1 MMSEIEEESG
11 PEAEKEIPGYC
22 CLEFSFAVYY
32 KFITIDMDRNSIK
45 IDLKS
50 TLTLSE
56 PDKQRIKDRLRKEP
70 LGPCDI
76 NPDYLEIM
84 VCPWCG
90 LHMNNAVDFDKGARI
105 GEYSSKESWER

>member
-1 MMSEIEEESG
+1 MMSEIKEESG
-11 PEAEKEIPGYC
+11 QDAEEIPMYC

-32 KFITIDMDRNSIK
+32 KFITIDMDRNRIK

-56 PDKQRIKDRLRKEP
+56 PDKQGIINRLCIEP

-84 VCPWCG
+84 FCPWCG

-105 GEYSSKESWER
+105 GEYSSKEDWER

>member
-11 PEAEKEIPGYC
+11 PDPEKKIPMYC

-32 KFITIDMDRNSIK
+32 KLITIDMDRNSIK

-56 PDKQRIKDRLRKEP
+56 ADKQGIMDRLRREL

-84 VCPWCG
+84 FCPWCG

-105 GEYSSKESWER
+105 GEYSSKEGWEK